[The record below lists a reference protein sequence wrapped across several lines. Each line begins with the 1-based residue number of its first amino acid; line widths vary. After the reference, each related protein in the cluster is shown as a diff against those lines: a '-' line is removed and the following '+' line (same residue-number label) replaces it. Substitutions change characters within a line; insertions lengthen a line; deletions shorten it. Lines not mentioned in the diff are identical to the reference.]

1 MLFMDFQT
9 RLLEESD
16 VSQILTLQN
25 LCFPEVEPES
35 DISFINKIKQSP
47 STCWGVFKDGTLK
60 AYLIAIPW
68 RTGRPLSLDQI
79 DVLCVNP
86 NCLYLHDLAVLP
98 EMRGT
103 GAAQTL
109 LKYFFKALLK
119 KKFSRAALVAI
130 QGSKP
135 YWERQGF
142 SVQASSNAINEKLA
156 SYGSEAFYMEYHCK

>member
-1 MLFMDFQT
+1 MLLMDFLT

-16 VSQILTLQN
+16 VSQILMLQN

-35 DISFINKIKQSP
+35 DRSFINKIKQSP
-47 STCWGVFKDGTLK
+47 NTCWGIFDNGSLT

-68 RTGRPLSLDQI
+68 RTGMPLSLDQM
-79 DVLCVNP
+79 DVTCTNP
-86 NCLYLHDLAVLP
+86 NCLYLHDLAVLR

-109 LKYFFKALLK
+109 LKSFFEALHTSR
-119 KKFSRAALVAI
+119 FCRAALVAI

-142 SVQASSNAINEKLA
+142 SVQTSSNAINEKLA